1 MRRIIFCLISV
12 IAQTNIAT
20 AVVVNIDFG
29 IHPIFAGDP
38 TPLPPPPYAAAGS
51 PGIWNAISQVPT
63 TPSGALVD
71 INGAPLS
78 LTLSSSVLAW
88 SSPFP
93 AFDADILA
101 EDEQMLRWALVRSD
115 GLTHLGLTLTF
126 SNLSAGTYRITTY
139 VAGSGTSVVGAPY
152 EPELGIFGS
161 QQIVS
166 GDASQGMLEGQS
178 YTVHELYIDGSFSL
192 YATNPNGGYI
202 NGMQIQQIP
211 EPSSFT
217 LFALAALLYC
227 LVVRRQQKG
236 VRN

>member
-38 TPLPPPPYAAAGS
+38 TPLPPPTYAAAGS

-126 SNLSAGTYRITTY
+126 SNLSAGTYRITSLCMQPTLM
-139 VAGSGTSVVGAPY
+139 VDTLMECKSNRFLNQAHSPY
-152 EPELGIFGS
+152 LLLLHFY
-161 QQIVS
+161 IVS
-166 GDASQGMLEGQS
+166 LFVGSKKGSAKRGQM
-178 YTVHELYIDGSFSL
+178 T
-192 YATNPNGGYI
+192 
-202 NGMQIQQIP
+202 
-211 EPSSFT
+211 
-217 LFALAALLYC
+217 
-227 LVVRRQQKG
+227 
-236 VRN
+236 